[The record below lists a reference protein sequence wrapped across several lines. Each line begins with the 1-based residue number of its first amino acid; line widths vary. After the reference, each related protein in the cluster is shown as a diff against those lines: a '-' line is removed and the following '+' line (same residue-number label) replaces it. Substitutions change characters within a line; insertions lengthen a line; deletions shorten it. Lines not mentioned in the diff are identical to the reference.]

1 MKHKSTKTIQNRS
14 TASILCPIFNFSITT
29 TISIMNS
36 SPHCISHH
44 LGIQS
49 LESAGGVCKQNTLAF
64 LVYESGEARFSVWT
78 RPIPKQ
84 LQGVLSLT
92 QKKIAAVWDTHHL
105 HLPSIHFQGW
115 AASFREG
122 KFASRVVNKLFA
134 IGYQK
139 RFIWYISIHNWFC
152 SATDVDQMT
161 STEMRLLWYR
171 MSPHPVWWKVNIYR
185 DLFKPVTILATLKV
199 DGVDIF

>member
-1 MKHKSTKTIQNRS
+1 MITQEMKHKSTKTIQNLS

-78 RPIPKQ
+78 RGPQTERSAFYRPIPETTA
-84 LQGVLSLT
+84 GSSEFNRG
-92 QKKIAAVWDTHHL
+92 KKSAPFETNI
-105 HLPSIHFQGW
+105 IFIFQ
-115 AASFREG
+115 AS
-122 KFASRVVNKLFA
+122 
-134 IGYQK
+134 
-139 RFIWYISIHNWFC
+139 
-152 SATDVDQMT
+152 
-161 STEMRLLWYR
+161 
-171 MSPHPVWWKVNIYR
+171 IYR
-185 DLFKPVTILATLKV
+185 GELLVSGRVSSLVVL
-199 DGVDIF
+199 

>member
-1 MKHKSTKTIQNRS
+1 MKHKSTKTIQNLS

-78 RPIPKQ
+78 RGPQTERSAFYRPIPETTAGSSEFNRGKKSAPFETNIIFIFQ
-84 LQGVLSLT
+84 ASIYRGELLVSGRVSSLVVLWTNSLPLD
-92 QKKIAAVWDTHHL
+92 IINDL
-105 HLPSIHFQGW
+105 YG
-115 AASFREG
+115 
-122 KFASRVVNKLFA
+122 
-134 IGYQK
+134 
-139 RFIWYISIHNWFC
+139 IHNWFC
-152 SATDVDQMT
+152 SATDVDQVT

-171 MSPHPVWWKVNIYR
+171 MSPPPAWWKVNIYR
-185 DLFKPVTILATLKV
+185 NPSNLWHS
-199 DGVDIF
+199 